1 MTKQKIV
8 VSGCQ
13 FYGWLTTTDNEKRAC
28 RQPGT
33 LSISELAIADNT
45 DDGFVSEIKK
55 GCEYYTSFEVVE
67 HTRLELVTFRLPV

>member
-1 MTKQKIV
+1 MNFKMGDAMIK
-8 VSGCQ
+8 SG
-13 FYGWLTTTDNEKRAC
+13 
-28 RQPGT
+28 
-33 LSISELAIADNT
+33 ISELAIADNT